1 MDNPYDHL
9 QACFSALIKV
19 EERTHNKYRTLGAKV
34 RLTCKSEKEFDEQ
47 VSLFEYMFVSVIFY
61 FVILLIALALLLYC
75 YISETRTARE

>member
-34 RLTCKSEKEFDEQ
+34 RLTCKSEKNLMNK
-47 VSLFEYMFVSVIFY
+47 SAYLNIC
-61 FVILLIALALLLYC
+61 L
-75 YISETRTARE
+75 